1 MPRIRHDVC
10 YRGSP
15 FDLLLS
21 RRNGR
26 DQRTAPQAYT
36 LSARHERHERFR
48 RDCHSGVG
56 KGDVRIQARLRHQ
69 RQPTFADFGRA
80 NDWHSIDIDHL
91 IDSDLDTGS

>member
-1 MPRIRHDVC
+1 MPRICHDVC

-15 FDLLLS
+15 FELLIS
-21 RRNGR
+21 RRSRR

-36 LSARHERHERFR
+36 LTRHERHDRFR
-48 RDCHSGVG
+48 RDCHSDVG
-56 KGDVRIQARLRHQ
+56 RGDVRIQARLRHQ